1 MKIDHKYYTR
11 AENKDTIRKILRDG
25 PAKVV
30 FTKKDGTI
38 REMICTL
45 KRCILEE
52 KDVELKNSGRHVND
66 EILNVYDLEKN
77 DWRSFR
83 IDSVHTIEACVF
95 DA

>member
-1 MKIDHKYYTR
+1 MKIDHKYHTHS
-11 AENKDTIRKILRDG
+11 ENKDIIRKILRDG

-52 KDVELKNSGRHVND
+52 KNVELKNSGRHVND
-66 EILNVYDLEKN
+66 EVLNVYDLEKN

-83 IDSVHTIEACVF
+83 IDSVHTVEAF
-95 DA
+95 AYDG